1 MYLISRSFFLFFFFD
16 WTAHSDSNKATQ
28 QHWPSLSMHSY
39 WQKKTKQVVTIGGA
53 GKLFY
58 QKAESQESVAKSLNI
73 TPSKFWPDLTSRQLE
88 FYHQPHSVNCVC
100 SMKAFLHVIMSAYPL
115 VGPKS
120 VCSNRWNLQTF
131 RLECVFLSFFVCF
144 FLFFCSWLMNGK

>member
-1 MYLISRSFFLFFFFD
+1 MYLISRSFFFFFFD

-28 QHWPSLSMHSY
+28 QQWPSLSMHSY
-39 WQKKTKQVVTIGGA
+39 WLKKKTGGDNWWSGKVV
-53 GKLFY
+53 LSE
-58 QKAESQESVAKSLNI
+58 AESQESVAKSLNI

-88 FYHQPHSVNCVC
+88 FYHQPHSMNCVC
-100 SMKAFLHVIMSAYPL
+100 SMKVFLHVIMSAFPL

-120 VCSNRWNLQTF
+120 ACSNRWNLLTF
-131 RLECVFLSFFVCF
+131 RLECVFLSLFVCF